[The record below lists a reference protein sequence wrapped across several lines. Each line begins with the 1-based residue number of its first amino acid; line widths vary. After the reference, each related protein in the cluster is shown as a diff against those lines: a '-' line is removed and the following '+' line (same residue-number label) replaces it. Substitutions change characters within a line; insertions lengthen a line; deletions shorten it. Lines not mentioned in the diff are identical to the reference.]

1 MARVAVLALLWLA
14 APAEPGAPPVLG
26 SEAFRCDRPIAGV
39 AFSPDGARV
48 AVVGEGMAALLD
60 ASTGRR
66 LWTGEG
72 MGGTRVAWSPSGRS
86 LVMWGRA
93 WPGIVVDAGT
103 GVVVAV
109 QGSGRET
116 PGGGAFAWSPDG
128 RLLART
134 AGVEG
139 LEILDVATLSLAAR
153 SRAGEPERGTLAL
166 AFSPDGARLASAGGD
181 ATVRVREVA
190 RPDAVRVLT
199 GHESTVLSLAWSRDG
214 RLLASAGLDAEIRL
228 WRGDTLESA
237 GTLRMDEH
245 ASVDTGTS
253 AIVLS
258 PDGTRLLACGR
269 AQVCR
274 LFRVAD
280 GAVLAE
286 WRGWVQGI
294 DWSPDGSRIAIGAGQ
309 VLHVRDSRD
318 FALPAAFRGHESAV
332 TAAALSPAGDAVASG
347 EESGLVLLWDL
358 ATGEPR
364 RRFPAQGGRV
374 RAVAFS
380 PDGALVATSGA
391 DGAGRVLDL
400 ASGEAVPLEPS
411 VDPNYGAFAFSP
423 DGRHL
428 ATDRAVC
435 DARTGKVVRWF
446 AAGGNVE
453 HVEWSPDGSRIV
465 LSGWFRRS
473 DSPAVVLD
481 SATGKVVLTVPDLAR
496 RHPWFR
502 FGPDGTTLIGYDGNG
517 IVTLNAADGVPVAS
531 RAVEPQKGYS
541 PVAWSGDLARVL
553 RPDLGI
559 LDLATGT
566 VTPFPAVEGT
576 AHRPQTALALS
587 RDGRRAV
594 AGYATGLLRL
604 LDLP

>member
-1 MARVAVLALLWLA
+1 V
-14 APAEPGAPPVLG
+14 
-26 SEAFRCDRPIAGV
+26 
-39 AFSPDGARV
+39 
-48 AVVGEGMAALLD
+48 
-60 ASTGRR
+60 
-66 LWTGEG
+66 
-72 MGGTRVAWSPSGRS
+72 
-86 LVMWGRA
+86 
-93 WPGIVVDAGT
+93 VVDAASGLA
-103 GVVVAV
+103 VATV
-109 QGSGRET
+109 GLGESGRH
-116 PGGGAFAWSPDG
+116 GGPLAWSPDG
-128 RLLART
+128 RILGRT
-134 AGVEG
+134 AEG
-139 LEILDVATLSLAAR
+139 GEIHIIELGTLSLAAR
-153 SRAGEPERGTLAL
+153 SRAGEPERGALAL

-214 RLLASAGLDAEIRL
+214 RFLASAGFDAEIRL
-228 WRGDTLESA
+228 WHGDTLEPA

-245 ASVDTGTS
+245 ATVDTGTS
-253 AIVLS
+253 AIALS

-269 AQVCR
+269 AQACR

-286 WRGWVQGI
+286 WRGWAAGI

-309 VLHVRDSRD
+309 VLHVRDTRD

-347 EESGLVLLWDL
+347 EERGLVLVWDL

-364 RRFPAQGGRV
+364 RRFPAHEGRV
-374 RAVAFS
+374 RAVGFS
-380 PDGALVATSGA
+380 PDGALVATSGE

-400 ASGEAVPLEPS
+400 ASGEAVPLEPG

-435 DARTGKVVRWF
+435 DARTGKVLRWF

-473 DSPAVVLD
+473 ASPAVVLD
-481 SATGKVVLTVPDLAR
+481 AATGKAVLAVPDLAR

-502 FGPDGTTLIGYDGNG
+502 FGPDGTTLIGYDGTG
-517 IVTLNAADGVPVAS
+517 VVTLNATDGVPVAS
-531 RAVEPQKGYS
+531 RAVTTQKGYS
-541 PVAWSGDLARVL
+541 PVAWSGDLARIL
-553 RPDLGI
+553 RPDLNS
-559 LDLATGT
+559 LDLATGAI
-566 VTPFPAVEGT
+566 TPPPAVAKGP
-576 AHRPQTALALS
+576 HRPPTALALS
-587 RDGRRAV
+587 RDGKHAV
-594 AGYATGLLRL
+594 AGYGTGLLRL